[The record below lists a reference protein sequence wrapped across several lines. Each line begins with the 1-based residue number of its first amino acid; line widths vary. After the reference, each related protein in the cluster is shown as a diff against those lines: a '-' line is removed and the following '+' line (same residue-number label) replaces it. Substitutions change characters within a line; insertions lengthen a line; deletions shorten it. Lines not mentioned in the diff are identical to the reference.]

1 MHFEKFPFIMDNIHV
16 NLKTSISRTQKFVK
30 DFYQDSYVKS

>member
-1 MHFEKFPFIMDNIHV
+1 MHFEKFPFITDNISV
-16 NLKTSISRTQKFVK
+16 NLKTSISSIQKLVK